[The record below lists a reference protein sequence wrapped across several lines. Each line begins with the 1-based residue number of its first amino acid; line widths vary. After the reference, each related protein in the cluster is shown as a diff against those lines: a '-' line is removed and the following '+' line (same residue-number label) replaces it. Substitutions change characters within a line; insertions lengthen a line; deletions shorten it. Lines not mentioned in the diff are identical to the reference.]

1 MRPEPTGAPSRP
13 AWTTSGRKCSA
24 SPSASPAS
32 RVPPA
37 PTDRLNP
44 TSPRPRTP
52 PQSTRMP
59 LAAAVRSARCARP
72 GRRSCLSNSFD
83 SPAPL
88 LPIIPLGKEAAG
100 PLHFEEGR
108 CAAVSASD
116 EFQRECDLN
125 HRAPLGG
132 VRDCCAEFAVSS
144 PYHFAPGP
152 SLGGSGN
159 SCRLAMTHAGNLGN
173 GGLSDDRPGG
183 RPGLREGTREGAN
196 AKAGISGQAGNTYR
210 QSEGSVPDWR
220 RGAGRASSAD
230 RTAGRAGRS
239 NTPSRSGHSTQ
250 STRSCGGSDSSR
262 DSSSRLPSK

>member
-1 MRPEPTGAPSRP
+1 MDDFRKEMQRLAERQSHLEGA
-13 AWTTSGRKCSA
+13 
-24 SPSASPAS
+24 
-32 RVPPA
+32 PA

-72 GRRSCLSNSFD
+72 GRRSCPSNSFD

-108 CAAVSASD
+108 RAAVSASD

-152 SLGGSGN
+152 SLGGEWEFVSSGN
-159 SCRLAMTHAGNLGN
+159 DACRQSGKRRFVRRPAWRPAGAARGDTRRREREGRNIRPSREHLPPV
-173 GGLSDDRPGG
+173 GGV
-183 RPGLREGTREGAN
+183 RPGLATR
-196 AKAGISGQAGNTYR
+196 
-210 QSEGSVPDWR
+210 R
-220 RGAGRASSAD
+220 R
-230 RTAGRAGRS
+230 
-239 NTPSRSGHSTQ
+239 
-250 STRSCGGSDSSR
+250 TRLFR
-262 DSSSRLPSK
+262 

>member
-1 MRPEPTGAPSRP
+1 
-13 AWTTSGRKCSA
+13 
-24 SPSASPAS
+24 
-32 RVPPA
+32 
-37 PTDRLNP
+37 
-44 TSPRPRTP
+44 
-52 PQSTRMP
+52 MP

-72 GRRSCLSNSFD
+72 GRRSCPSNSFD

-108 CAAVSASD
+108 RAAVSASD

-183 RPGLREGTREGAN
+183 RPGLREGTREGAS

-230 RTAGRAGRS
+230 RTAGARRKVEHRVPRRCGVS
-239 NTPSRSGHSTQ
+239 VESLEPPP
-250 STRSCGGSDSSR
+250 STRITPGRRLQDSAPGREHPPEDRITLQCRLGRRAVGGPTS
-262 DSSSRLPSK
+262 LPSYF